1 MASLSDVRSNV
12 YTNINRTASTAMDSV
27 IDLAINSAC
36 SLLGHTLSSVY
47 EEEFWFRTF
56 TSDDATN
63 QVDNFSLPATTKLI
77 RTIDLVDTTTAGEEV
92 YYPLLQVS
100 PDDLYDTDKLE
111 GYRTAN
117 IGYTTATRDITS
129 ESGVWNFNTFRR
141 GGLSTIG
148 RSSRSGRPEICARV
162 GNNLYIHPYITSDYV
177 GWKLRLLLV
186 MYPDELSGDA
196 DTNTITNEHPY
207 ALVHFASGLIWASH
221 FHDQNRAQAEFS
233 IAAQFLGSIASDDQ
247 IKKLVNIQSKIVG

>member
-141 GGLSTIG
+141 GGLST
-148 RSSRSGRPEICARV
+148 RS
-162 GNNLYIHPYITSDYV
+162 
-177 GWKLRLLLV
+177 
-186 MYPDELSGDA
+186 
-196 DTNTITNEHPY
+196 
-207 ALVHFASGLIWASH
+207 
-221 FHDQNRAQAEFS
+221 
-233 IAAQFLGSIASDDQ
+233 
-247 IKKLVNIQSKIVG
+247 

>member
-1 MASLSDVRSNV
+1 MASLSDVRTDI
-12 YTNINRTASTAMDSV
+12 YTNINRTSTTSMDSV

-36 SLLGHTLSSVY
+36 SLLGLTLSSIY
-47 EEEFWFRTF
+47 EEEYWYRTF

-63 QVDNFSLPATTKLI
+63 KVDNFSLPSTVKFI
-77 RTIDLVDTTTAGEEV
+77 RVADLVDTTTSGEEV

-111 GYRTAN
+111 GYRTASV
-117 IGYTTATRDITS
+117 GYTTTSRDITGS
-129 ESGVWNFNTFRR
+129 SGVWNMNTFRR
-141 GGLSTIG
+141 GGVSTIG
-148 RSSRSGRPEICARV
+148 RSSRAGRPEFISRV
-162 GNNLYIHPYITSDYV
+162 GANVYIHPYITSDYV
-177 GWKLRLLLV
+177 DWKLRLLLV
-186 MYPDELSGDA
+186 MYPDVLSDDA
-196 DTNTITNEHPY
+196 DVNTITNNYQY

-247 IKKLVNIQSKIVG
+247 IKKLINIQSKIVG